1 VRIMR
6 KVFNGKRLK
15 EARLYN
21 KMTITKLGE
30 ELGVKKQMISK
41 YENGQSEPSYEK
53 SLSLFDIL
61 GYPREFFYSE
71 ENFNFNSQGTF
82 FRSRLTAT
90 QKSKQPAEYL
100 LKYAIIVRD
109 FLDNYVEFPSLVDI
123 EGDDEDIE
131 GTAKE
136 IRDLL
141 DLEENPIN
149 DVIEVAELLGITAV
163 KFNYDEMKVDAFSSM
178 SEINEKEYFVIVTG
192 NTRSFFR
199 QQFSLSHEIGHWLLH
214 RDINP
219 QELDKDEYKDM
230 EKQANNFASA
240 FLLPK
245 ESFTADFKKLP
256 VNLENLLKLKQK
268 WNVSMAA
275 IIERSKQ
282 LNLISQ
288 DTRNKL
294 YRQINYRGW
303 RNPEP
308 FDTET
313 PTTEPLAI
321 NQAME
326 LLIDEKIMTGF
337 EIKSQI
343 IEQYNLYITQ
353 KMLAEVCNV
362 DESIFD
368 DRGRV
373 KLDLRI
379 KRFERDVKL

>member
-1 VRIMR
+1 MAEV
-6 KVFNGKRLK
+6 VH
-15 EARLYN
+15 
-21 KMTITKLGE
+21 
-30 ELGVKKQMISK
+30 
-41 YENGQSEPSYEK
+41 
-53 SLSLFDIL
+53 LS
-61 GYPREFFYSE
+61 GRNQEV
-71 ENFNFNSQGTF
+71 NFNFNSQGTF

-100 LKYAIIVRD
+100 LKYAVIVRD
-109 FLDNYVEFPSLVDI
+109 FLDNYVEFPSLI
-123 EGDDEDIE
+123 NTEGNDDDIE
-131 GTAKE
+131 GTAKI
-136 IRDLL
+136 IRNLL
-141 DLEENPIN
+141 KLEENPIN
-149 DVIEVAELLGITAV
+149 DVIEVAELLGITV
-163 KFNYDEMKVDAFSSM
+163 VQFDYDELKVDAFSSM
-178 SEINEKEYFVIVTG
+178 CEINENEYFIIVTG
-192 NTRSFFR
+192 NNRSFYR

-219 QELDKDEYKDM
+219 QELDKDEYNDM
-230 EKQANNFASA
+230 EKQANNFAAA

-245 ESFTADFKKLP
+245 EAFTVDFKKIS
-256 VNLENLLKLKQK
+256 VNIENLLKLKQK
-268 WNVSMAA
+268 WNVSLAA

-308 FDTET
+308 FDNET

-337 EIKSQI
+337 DIKSQI
-343 IEQYNLYITQ
+343 INQYNLYITQ

-368 DRGRV
+368 DKGRV
-373 KLDLRI
+373 KLDLKI
-379 KRFERDVKL
+379 KKFENKLREND

>member
-1 VRIMR
+1 
-6 KVFNGKRLK
+6 
-15 EARLYN
+15 
-21 KMTITKLGE
+21 
-30 ELGVKKQMISK
+30 
-41 YENGQSEPSYEK
+41 
-53 SLSLFDIL
+53 
-61 GYPREFFYSE
+61 
-71 ENFNFNSQGTF
+71 
-82 FRSRLTAT
+82 
-90 QKSKQPAEYL
+90 
-100 LKYAIIVRD
+100 
-109 FLDNYVEFPSLVDI
+109 
-123 EGDDEDIE
+123 
-131 GTAKE
+131 
-136 IRDLL
+136 
-141 DLEENPIN
+141 
-149 DVIEVAELLGITAV
+149 IEVAELLGITAV